1 MKEDYRKR
9 NYKVYIPVGLVI
21 IAILA
26 GAWYWYRDYSL
37 YITTD
42 DAHIDAD
49 NVTVS
54 PRIMGRIAKLY
65 VEEGD
70 AVEKGALLAA
80 LDSSDLV
87 AQRNQAVAMMD
98 QAIVNVNQADKKF
111 LSDKQ
116 SLKVVEIN
124 LEKAKNDFERAQ
136 MQADGG
142 VITGEQFEHIQK
154 ALEVAYAQDEAA
166 RSMLEVSRAQIN
178 SASAAVK
185 TARAQIEVLDT
196 QLKNSLLLSPS
207 DGMVAK
213 RWLLPGD
220 IVQPGQ
226 SVFTVTCTSDK
237 WVSAFLEETKIA
249 EIRDGQDVRFT
260 IDAFDHVRFYGK
272 VYLIGSTTASVFSLI
287 PANNASGNFT
297 KTTQRIPIRISIDS
311 VGNSGMVSS
320 YNILTGMS
328 VIVKIRRK

>member
-1 MKEDYRKR
+1 MKEDSKKR
-9 NYKVYIPVGLVI
+9 NFKVYIPVGLVI
-21 IAILA
+21 IAIIA

-42 DAHIDAD
+42 DAHIEAD

-54 PRIMGRIAKLY
+54 PRIMGRIATLY
-65 VEEGD
+65 VDEGD
-70 AVEKGALLAA
+70 AVEKGALLAV

-87 AQRNQAVAMMD
+87 AQKNQAIALRE

-124 LEKAKNDFERAQ
+124 LEKAKDDFERARK
-136 MQADGG
+136 QAEGG
-142 VITGEQFEHIQK
+142 VITQEQFEHIQK
-154 ALEVAYAQDEAA
+154 TLEVASAQDEAA
-166 RSMLEVSRAQIN
+166 KLMLEVSGAQIR
-178 SASAAVK
+178 SASAAVE
-185 TARAQIEVLDT
+185 TARAQIEVITT
-196 QLKNSLLLSPS
+196 QLRNSLLLSPA
-207 DGMVAK
+207 DGLVAK

-226 SVFTVTCTSDK
+226 SIFTITSTSDK

-249 EIRDGQDVRFT
+249 EISNGQDVRFT

-311 VGNSGMVSS
+311 VGNAGTASS

-328 VIVKIRRK
+328 AVVKIRRK